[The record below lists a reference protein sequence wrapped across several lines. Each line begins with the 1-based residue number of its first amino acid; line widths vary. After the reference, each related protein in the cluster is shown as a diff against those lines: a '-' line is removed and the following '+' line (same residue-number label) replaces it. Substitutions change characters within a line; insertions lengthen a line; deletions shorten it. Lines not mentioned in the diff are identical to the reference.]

1 VRRREF
7 IGLVGGAAAW
17 PFAARAQ
24 QPAKIYRIGYL
35 SSITSSTDGPRREAF
50 LQGLREHG
58 YVEGQHIT
66 VEWRFAEGKLDQ
78 LAPLAIELVDLKVD
92 LIVAAGGGPVAR
104 AVMNASDTIPIVMT
118 NVEEPVASGLV
129 ASLAR
134 PGKNVTG
141 LTALVRDLS
150 AKRLE
155 LLREV
160 LPKVSRVSV
169 LWNPAFPGKDLEL
182 KETQNAAIALGI
194 QIQSLEIRSSM
205 DIDGA
210 FETATK
216 ARSEALVTLPDHL
229 TNSYGTRITELAAMR
244 RLPTMFSQKA
254 PVDAGGLLCYGPS
267 YADLFRRAATYVD
280 KILKGTKPA
289 DLPIEQPIK
298 FELVINLKTAK
309 ALGLDVP
316 PSLLARADEV
326 VE

>member
-35 SSITSSTDGPRREAF
+35 SPITSSTDGPRREAF

-78 LAPLAIELVDLKVD
+78 LAPLAIELVGLKVD

-104 AVMNASDTIPIVMT
+104 AAMNASDTIPIVMT

-169 LWNPAFPGKDLEL
+169 LWK
-182 KETQNAAIALGI
+182 T
-194 QIQSLEIRSSM
+194 SS
-205 DIDGA
+205 
-210 FETATK
+210 
-216 ARSEALVTLPDHL
+216 
-229 TNSYGTRITELAAMR
+229 
-244 RLPTMFSQKA
+244 
-254 PVDAGGLLCYGPS
+254 
-267 YADLFRRAATYVD
+267 
-280 KILKGTKPA
+280 
-289 DLPIEQPIK
+289 
-298 FELVINLKTAK
+298 
-309 ALGLDVP
+309 
-316 PSLLARADEV
+316 
-326 VE
+326 